1 MMRAELTNR
10 IKPILYNAVA
20 IDWPCPPELCEDT
33 AAREVTFRFHSKKI
47 QWTRWDAAKR
57 QQIRR
62 TGFLVP
68 GMSQLGLFAVRF
80 STEQKQVQFYLLGKA
95 VTCLKASSSYSSTRL
110 RTSTKSVCWGF
121 CFVTLYW
128 HLKYMSICPPLKGWS
143 NSSFHLCSIVET
155 QVLRLGFVHLLSRVE
170 QPQKLQA
177 TKFRDVEQALGQL
190 G

>member
-20 IDWPCPPELCEDT
+20 IDWPCPPELCEDNS
-33 AAREVTFRFHSKKI
+33 AREVTFRFHSKKI

-57 QQIRR
+57 QQVHR

-80 STEQKQVQFYLLGKA
+80 SAEQQQVQFYLLGKA
-95 VTCLKASSSYSSTRL
+95 VTRLKASSSYSSIRL
-110 RTSTKSVCWGF
+110 GTSTKSVCWSF
-121 CFVTLYW
+121 CFVALYW

-177 TKFRDVEQALGQL
+177 TKLWDVEQALGQL